1 MSDFPALLGV
11 FSLRRAEDLGTGATQ
26 ARHDQLTYWYARQL
40 DQAVVELQ
48 PLNVYHVP
56 SGIKK
61 QAVLDDFLRAYTPEP
76 RYYEANTVPA
86 LKTLTA
92 KIEQGE
98 KFFSMGLLD
107 DAEKAFLKALMIDEM
122 SVPANYGLGDVYTEQ
137 KDYQKL
143 RKVLNVLMG
152 IDDAFSLEYRQKL
165 NSFGINLRKQG
176 YLDESIEFFNKA
188 LEIQKNDE
196 NIYFN
201 LARVHFD
208 KGELDKCIGILNI
221 ATTLNPEFI
230 EARKFILYCEK
241 MTVQ

>member
-1 MSDFPALLGV
+1 MSDYPSVLGV
-11 FSLRRAEDLGTGATQ
+11 FSLRKADEVGTGATQ
-26 ARHDQLTYWYARQL
+26 ARHAQLTYWYARQL
-40 DQAVVELQ
+40 DPAAVEVQ

-56 SGIKK
+56 SGIRK
-61 QAVLDDFLRAYTPEP
+61 QAVLDDFLRSYTPEP

-86 LKTLTA
+86 LRSLTS
-92 KIEQGE
+92 KVEQGE

-107 DAEKAFLKALMIDEM
+107 DAEKAFLKALMIDEVN
-122 SVPANYGLGDVYTEQ
+122 VPANYGLGDVYTEQ
-137 KDYQKL
+137 KEYLKL

-152 IDDAFSLEYRQKL
+152 LDDAFSLEYRQKL
-165 NSFGINLRKQG
+165 NTFGINLRKQG
-176 YLDESIEFFNKA
+176 YLEESIAFFNKA

-208 KGELDKCIGILNI
+208 KGEIDKCIGILNI

-230 EARKFILYCEK
+230 EARKFITYCER

>member
-1 MSDFPALLGV
+1 MSEYPSVLGV
-11 FSLRRAEDLGTGATQ
+11 FSLRRTDEVGTGATQ
-26 ARHDQLTYWYARQL
+26 ARHAQLTYWYARQM
-40 DQAVVELQ
+40 DPAAVEVQ

-56 SGIKK
+56 SGMRK
-61 QAVLDDFLRAYTPEP
+61 QAVLDEFLRAYTPEP

-86 LKTLTA
+86 LRSLA
-92 KIEQGE
+92 SKIEQGE

-122 SVPANYGLGDVYTEQ
+122 SVPANYGLGDVYTE
-137 KDYQKL
+137 KKEYQKL
-143 RKVLNVLMG
+143 RKVLTVLMG
-152 IDDAFSLEYRQKL
+152 LDDAFSLEYRQKL
-165 NSFGINLRKQG
+165 NTFGINLRKQG

-208 KGELDKCIGILNI
+208 KGEIDKCIGILNI
-221 ATTLNPEFI
+221 ATTLNPEFA
-230 EARKFILYCEK
+230 EARKFITYCEK

>member
-1 MSDFPALLGV
+1 MNEYPTILGV
-11 FSLRRAEDLGTGATQ
+11 FSLRKSDEIGTGGTQ
-26 ARHDQLTYWYARQL
+26 AKRDQLTYWYARQM
-40 DQAVVELQ
+40 DPGTIELQ

-61 QAVLDDFLRAYTPEP
+61 QAVLDEFLRAYTPEP

-86 LKTLTA
+86 LKSLKA

-122 SVPANYGLGDVYTEQ
+122 NVPANYGLGDVYTEQ

-152 IDDAFSLEYRQKL
+152 LGDAFAGEYRQKL

-188 LEIQKNDE
+188 LDIQKHDE
-196 NIYFN
+196 HIYFN
-201 LARVHFD
+201 LARVHFE
-208 KGELDKCIGILNI
+208 KGEFEMCVRLLNM
-221 ATTLNPEFI
+221 ATSINPEFQ
-230 EARKFILYCEK
+230 EAHKFIEYCERK
-241 MTVQ
+241 APR